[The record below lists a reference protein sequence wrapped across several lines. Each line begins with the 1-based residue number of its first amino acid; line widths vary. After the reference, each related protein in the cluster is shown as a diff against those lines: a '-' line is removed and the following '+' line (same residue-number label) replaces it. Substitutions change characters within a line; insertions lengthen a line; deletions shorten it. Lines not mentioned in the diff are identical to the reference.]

1 MPEFRVLYTGD
12 YLDVDGKVAVNNG
25 DLALDL
31 YQGAPWIRQ
40 DFLRDQQQ
48 QKGDDAYWSN
58 IYSMAIS
65 PRHVR
70 EANGIVIFR
79 PWVKAS
85 AFVEGSDNLVV
96 IARAGAGC
104 DKIDMAAC
112 TAADVAVFN
121 APDTLTHATASSA
134 FILMLALAKRLPE
147 QQRMVRE
154 GRWDL
159 QPVTMGDDLPGA
171 TLGIVGLGKSGVEL
185 AKMATAFHMRIIA
198 YSPSAN
204 RAEAAALGVTM
215 VDSLE
220 QLFAESDYVS
230 LHARLTDDKRGMIKR
245 EHLRAM
251 KPTAY
256 FVNVARG
263 ELVDEPA
270 LVELLR
276 ERRIAGAGLDV
287 FEHEP
292 LPVDHELNS
301 LDNVI
306 LTPHW
311 LPSTRQAAR
320 LTMETMSRGI
330 LAASQG
336 QIPADVVNKDVLSRP
351 KFLEKLARFAE
362 NRRDARAG

>member
-1 MPEFRVLYTGD
+1 MPTFRVLYTGD
-12 YLDVDGKVAVNNG
+12 YLDVDGRVAVNGG
-25 DLALDL
+25 DIALDL
-31 YQGAPWIRQ
+31 YNAAPWISQ
-40 DFLRDQQQ
+40 DYLRDQQPQ
-48 QKGDDAYWSN
+48 PGDDAYWDN
-58 IYSMAIS
+58 VYSLSIT

-70 EANGIVIFR
+70 AAHGIVVFR

-85 AFVEGSDNLVV
+85 AFAEGSDDLVV
-96 IARAGAGC
+96 IGRAGAGC

-112 TAADVAVFN
+112 TAAGVAVFN

-134 FILMLALAKRLPE
+134 MLLMLALAKKLPR

-159 QPVTMGDDLPGA
+159 QPEAMGDDLPGK

-185 AKMATAFHMRIIA
+185 VKLVQPFHMRVIA
-198 YSPSAN
+198 YSPSADP
-204 RAEAAALGVTM
+204 RQASALGVALAE
-215 VDSLE
+215 SLD
-220 QLFAESDYVS
+220 QLFEQSDFVS

-245 EHLRAM
+245 RHLRAM

-263 ELVDEPA
+263 ELVDEPE
-270 LVELLR
+270 LVQVLK
-276 ERRIAGAGLDV
+276 ERKIAGAGLDV
-287 FEHEP
+287 FEQEP
-292 LPVDHELNS
+292 LPVNHPLNS

-320 LTMETMSRGI
+320 QTMETMSKGI
-330 LAASQG
+330 IAASQG
-336 QIPADVVNKDVLSRP
+336 EVPENVVNPDVLAKRS
-351 KFLEKLARFAE
+351 FQEKLARFAA
-362 NRRDARAG
+362 NRDKSVAG

>member
-12 YLDVDGKVAVNNG
+12 YLDVNGNVAVNDG

-31 YQGAPWIRQ
+31 YESAPWIRQ

-58 IYSMAIS
+58 IYSMAIT

-104 DKIDMAAC
+104 DKIEMAAC
-112 TAADVAVFN
+112 TSADVAVFN

-134 FILMLALAKRLPE
+134 FVLMLALAKRLPE

-159 QPVTMGDDLPGA
+159 QPVTMGDDLPGK

-185 AKMATAFHMRIIA
+185 ARLAGPFHMRVIA

-204 RAEAAALGVTM
+204 RADAAALGITM
-215 VDSLE
+215 VDSLHR
-220 QLFAESDYVS
+220 LFAESDYVS

-245 EHLRAM
+245 EHLEAM

-270 LVELLR
+270 LVDVLR
-276 ERRIAGAGLDV
+276 QRRIAGAGLDV

-292 LPVDHELNS
+292 LPVEHPLNS

-320 LTMETMSRGI
+320 LTMEAMSRGI

-336 QIPADVVNKDVLSRP
+336 KIPAEVVNKDVLSRP

-362 NRRDARAG
+362 NRRDARVD

>member
-12 YLDVDGKVAVNNG
+12 YLDIEGRVEVNGG
-25 DLALDL
+25 DIALDL
-31 YQGAPWIRQ
+31 YESAPWITQ

-48 QKGDDAYWSN
+48 QAGDDSYWAN
-58 IYSMAIS
+58 LYSMAIT

-70 EANGIVIFR
+70 DANGIVIFR
-79 PWVKAS
+79 PWVKA
-85 AFVEGSDNLVV
+85 AVFAEGSDNLTV
-96 IARAGAGC
+96 IGRAGAGC

-121 APDTLTHATASSA
+121 APDTLTHSTASSA
-134 FILMLALAKRLPE
+134 FLLMFALAKKLPQ

-159 QPVTMGDDLPGA
+159 QPQMMGDDLPGM

-185 AKMATAFHMRIIA
+185 VRLVEPFQMRVIA
-198 YSPSAN
+198 YSPSAD
-204 RAEAAALGVTM
+204 RAEAAALGVTL

-220 QLFAESDYVS
+220 ELFAEADFVS

-245 EHLRAM
+245 QHLRAM
-251 KPTAY
+251 KPSAY

-263 ELVDEPA
+263 ELVDEPE
-270 LVELLR
+270 LVQILQ
-276 ERRIAGAGLDV
+276 ERKIAGAGLDV

-292 LPVDHELNS
+292 LPVEHPLNS

-320 LTMETMSRGI
+320 QTMETMSKGMI
-330 LAASQG
+330 AASLG
-336 QIPADVVNKDVLSRP
+336 EIPANIVNQEVLARP
-351 KFLEKLARFAE
+351 KFQEKLARYAE
-362 NRRDARAG
+362 NRREALAV

>member
-1 MPEFRVLYTGD
+1 
-12 YLDVDGKVAVNNG
+12 LDVDGQVTVNSG
-25 DLALDL
+25 DIALDL
-31 YQGAPWIRQ
+31 YQEAPWISQ
-40 DFLRDQQQ
+40 DYLRDQQPRA
-48 QKGDDAYWSN
+48 GDEAYWSN
-58 IYSMAIS
+58 IYSLEIT

-79 PWVKAS
+79 PWVNRS
-85 AFVEGSDNLVV
+85 AFAEVAENLVV
-96 IARAGAGC
+96 IGRAGAGC

-134 FILMLALAKRLPE
+134 FLLMLALAKRLPE
-147 QQRMVRE
+147 HERMVRN

-159 QPVTMGDDLPGA
+159 QPVTMGDDLPGK

-185 AKMATAFHMRIIA
+185 ARLAEPFHMRVIA

-204 RAEAAALGVTM
+204 KAEAAALGVTL
-215 VDSLE
+215 VGSLDE
-220 QLFAESDYVS
+220 LFAVSDFVS

-270 LVELLR
+270 LIDVLR
-276 ERRIAGAGLDV
+276 ERQIAGAGLDV

-292 LPVDHELNS
+292 LPVDHPLNA

-320 LTMETMSRGI
+320 MTMETMSRGMI
-330 LAASQG
+330 AASQG
-336 QIPADVVNKDVLSRP
+336 EIPADVVNKEVLTRP
-351 KFLEKLARFAE
+351 KFQQKLARFAE
-362 NRRDARAG
+362 NRGEALAAR